1 MPAAGGVSQWLTDTQ
16 GLSARRSERWLQ
28 SAWPAFARRNRR
40 APMGMGGS
48 PIFCVCQLRPGRTAR
63 VNRREQEL
71 EKLLAP
77 TVHGLGCELW
87 GVEHH
92 PAGRGAVLR
101 VYIDAPEGV
110 TVDDCERVSHQLSGV
125 LEVEAPIAAD
135 YTLEVSSPGL
145 DRVLFKPS
153 QYPPYIGAAVDVRL
167 KFPMDGRRRFVG
179 RLAKASGETVVL
191 NMDGAE
197 ATVPMAQIQRTR
209 IVPEYEPPTDSR
221 GQPAACGKGA
231 SEGAAQGQEQ
241 GSRGMRLAQEREA
254 R

>member
-1 MPAAGGVSQWLTDTQ
+1 M
-16 GLSARRSERWLQ
+16 
-28 SAWPAFARRNRR
+28 
-40 APMGMGGS
+40 
-48 PIFCVCQLRPGRTAR
+48 
-63 VNRREQEL
+63 NRREQEL
-71 EKLLAP
+71 EELLAP
-77 TVHGLGCELW
+77 TVQGLGCEMW
-87 GVEHH
+87 GVEYH
-92 PAGRGAVLR
+92 PAGRGAMLR

-153 QYPPYIGAAVDVRL
+153 QYPPYIGAEVDVRL
-167 KFPMDGRRRFVG
+167 KFPMDGKRRFVG
-179 RLAKASGETVVL
+179 RLAKASGQTVIL

-209 IVPEYEPPTDSR
+209 IVPDYEPPASSH
-221 GQPAACGKGA
+221 GQPAAC
-231 SEGAAQGQEQ
+231 SESAALGQQEQ
-241 GSRGMRLAQEREA
+241 GSRGMRPPQEREA